1 MSNFNTTNTLQYYT
15 NNTNKL
21 SSSICPSIC
30 IPRVLTHIAV
40 KDIIQIFQNN
50 IKLGV
55 IKKVE
60 SIPYEDDIFKKIFI
74 HFEFWN
80 DDDENVFDIKN
91 KLLNGENIKIVYNN
105 PWFWKCYLSRRT

>member
-1 MSNFNTTNTLQYYT
+1 MSQINDTSTLQGRL
-15 NNTNKL
+15 NNIKKM
-21 SSSICPSIC
+21 SPSIC
-30 IPRVLTHIAV
+30 IPRVLIHIAT
-40 KDIIQIFQNN
+40 KDIINIFQNN

-60 SIPYEDDIFKKIFI
+60 SIPYEDGIFKKIFI

-80 DDDENVFDIKN
+80 DADENAYDIKN
-91 KLLNGENIKIVYNN
+91 KLLNGEIIKIVYDN